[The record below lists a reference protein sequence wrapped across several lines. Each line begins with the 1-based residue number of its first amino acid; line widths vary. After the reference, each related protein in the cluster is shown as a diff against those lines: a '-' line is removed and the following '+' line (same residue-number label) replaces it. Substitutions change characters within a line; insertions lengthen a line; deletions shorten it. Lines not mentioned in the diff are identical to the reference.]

1 MNSVFRNAEAKKT
14 CQGCL
19 YGALQTEC
27 IFSLSSN
34 WGRKRGSFHL
44 RTFQRDRILKLSEY
58 IGQFNFFYVQVV
70 QTCTLG
76 EQIHLNNELEG
87 YILCRCNQVFFGGR
101 HKIVTIISQPAK
113 GNDNRQTY

>member
-1 MNSVFRNAEAKKT
+1 M
-14 CQGCL
+14 
-19 YGALQTEC
+19 
-27 IFSLSSN
+27 
-34 WGRKRGSFHL
+34 
-44 RTFQRDRILKLSEY
+44 
-58 IGQFNFFYVQVV
+58 QVV

-87 YILCRCNQVFFGGR
+87 YILCHCNQVFFGGR